1 MKLYGF
7 LARNEVVACPAICC
21 AMWAVLMFAAG
32 LAVPCEAQDNINLGG
47 YDQEQSD
54 GDQRNHQ
61 ADSGQP
67 LIDGDVGENK

>member
-32 LAVPCEAQDNINLGG
+32 LTVPCEAQNNINLGG
-47 YDQEQSD
+47 YDQE
-54 GDQRNHQ
+54 
-61 ADSGQP
+61 
-67 LIDGDVGENK
+67 